1 MGDFEAT
8 HYHLC
13 IYHIVKNDTNK
24 STGFVGQPIFSQL
37 FSLIN
42 KPIIRGTITGKKLI
56 AFGKS
61 TFCGIYLQVC
71 YTGVYKL

>member
-8 HYHLC
+8 YYHLC
-13 IYHIVKNDTNK
+13 IYHIVKSDTNK

-42 KPIIRGTITGKKLI
+42 KPIIRETITDTKLI
-56 AFGKS
+56 AFRKS
-61 TFCGIYLQVC
+61 SFCRIYL
-71 YTGVYKL
+71 